1 MIDRS
6 VLVHYRTEEA
16 KAYRREHGDRGGVQI
31 PRQAAS
37 SQSVAVEQHHQHSN
51 QRQPPMRNIQIAA
64 FRGRDPDN
72 PSDRKYPSCGRFR
85 QRMEINVLGVT
96 NTLTSVGK
104 DNMAY
109 IEYL

>member
-6 VLVHYRTEEA
+6 VLVHFRIEEA
-16 KAYRREHGDRGGVQI
+16 KAYRREHGDRGVQI

-37 SQSVAVEQHHQHSN
+37 SQSVAVEQHHQHRN
-51 QRQPPMRNIQIAA
+51 KRQSPMRNIQIAA

-72 PSDRKYPSCGRFR
+72 PSDRKHPSNGRFC
-85 QRMEINVLGVT
+85 QRMEINGEGTT

-104 DNMAY
+104 DNMVLITY
-109 IEYL
+109 D

>member
-1 MIDRS
+1 MIDCS
-6 VLVHYRTEEA
+6 VLSTSAR
-16 KAYRREHGDRGGVQI
+16 KRRK
-31 PRQAAS
+31 PTAAS
-37 SQSVAVEQHHQHSN
+37 MATVEQHHQHSN

-72 PSDRKYPSCGRFR
+72 PSDRKHPSCGRFR
-85 QRMEINVLGVT
+85 QRMEINVLGIT

-109 IEYL
+109 IEYE